1 MPAIRA
7 AAAGPRALG
16 GDGQKTRA
24 VARDLF
30 DAAARHRTE
39 LVHAPFY
46 GVRCVTLQTSA
57 PTRSIHANCGRAT
70 SAGKPWAIAV
80 ARDLTGSASRLGWH
94 LRWLARP
101 IYKPIE
107 DTNELFEPAWVF
119 KDGKREVGP
128 FRDGTLWD
136 CYAIDPVQSV
146 KKFTAV
152 SFCFERGLLHPL

>member
-39 LVHAPFY
+39 LVHTPFY

-70 SAGKPWAIAV
+70 PRGEAHTFRSGRMVITPGPV
-80 ARDLTGSASRLGWH
+80 RSPARSRAWWH
-94 LRWLARP
+94 LRRSERAPLQPPSQSRSWARAHVGLAMVRP
-101 IYKPIE
+101 
-107 DTNELFEPAWVF
+107 
-119 KDGKREVGP
+119 R
-128 FRDGTLWD
+128 
-136 CYAIDPVQSV
+136 
-146 KKFTAV
+146 
-152 SFCFERGLLHPL
+152 

>member
-1 MPAIRA
+1 MRIRMA
-7 AAAGPRALG
+7 TLVS
-16 GDGQKTRA
+16 K
-24 VARDLF
+24 ARF
-30 DAAARHRTE
+30 M
-39 LVHAPFY
+39 VVP
-46 GVRCVTLQTSA
+46 
-57 PTRSIHANCGRAT
+57 T

-80 ARDLTGSASRLGWH
+80 ARDLTGSASRLRWH

-107 DTNELFEPAWVF
+107 DTNELVEPTWVF

-152 SFCFERGLLHPL
+152 SFCFERGLLHPLKRDLKLAVRPQNERINLPAAFTNKE